1 MEISQGNSFTD
12 PGAFADGGEE
22 ITVTGSVDPDVPG
35 TYTLTYTAIDEA
47 GNVGTATREVI
58 IIATTTTTTT
68 TAGNRNLQTYQL
80 TRFWWRFSF
89 ELDS

>member
-22 ITVTGSVDPDVPG
+22 ITVTGTVDPDVPG
-35 TYTLTYTAIDEA
+35 TYTLTYTAIDET

-80 TRFWWRFSF
+80 TRFWWRF
-89 ELDS
+89 